1 MKSEYLIFNVIV
13 LSGPLIFGAMRP
25 FYFLD
30 RVKYTILPII
40 IPAVLFLIWDS
51 SVTYSHWHFNEKY
64 VLGITFFNLPIEEIL
79 FFITVPFA
87 CLFTWEMIIR
97 RTDEKELGWIS
108 KIRIYL
114 YLLIPIGIWFFIS
127 GKHYTG
133 LATGFL
139 GLAILLD
146 QFLKTNIILQRRF
159 YLYLLLVLLFTLVFN
174 GYLTWRPVVTYGVE
188 YQLDFR
194 IFTIPIED
202 FIYGTALIFMNTSIY
217 QKIINRRVLAKK
229 LWAEENK
236 SNNELLNYSK

>member
-1 MKSEYLIFNVIV
+1 M
-13 LSGPLIFGAMRP
+13 
-25 FYFLD
+25 
-30 RVKYTILPII
+30 

-51 SVTYSHWHFNEKY
+51 TVTYSHWYFNEKY
-64 VLGITFFNLPIEEIL
+64 VLGITLFNLPIEEIL

-97 RTDEKELGWIS
+97 RTDEKELGCIS
-108 KIRIYL
+108 KIRPYL

-133 LATGFL
+133 LATAFL

-146 QFLKTNIILQRRF
+146 QLLKTNIILQRRF
-159 YLYLLLVLLFTLVFN
+159 YLYLLLVLLFTLIFN
-174 GYLTWRPVVTYGVE
+174 GYLTWRPVVTYGVN

-194 IFTIPIED
+194 IITIPIED

-217 QKIINRRVLAKK
+217 QKVSQQLKTRN
-229 LWAEENK
+229 
-236 SNNELLNYSK
+236 